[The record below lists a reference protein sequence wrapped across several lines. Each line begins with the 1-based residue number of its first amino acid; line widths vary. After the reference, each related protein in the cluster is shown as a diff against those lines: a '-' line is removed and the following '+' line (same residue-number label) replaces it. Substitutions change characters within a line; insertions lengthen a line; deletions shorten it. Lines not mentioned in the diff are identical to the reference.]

1 MKAVYEPRGGI
12 MRHRWLL
19 ILICILGFAAL
30 GQDDSSA
37 PDTVDTALRSVSDEL
52 ARLSSELEALQSAL
66 GYAPLWDARGLVRQP
81 RLSELMRAQAVETTS
96 PSTPWQ
102 ALPLGELAEQRWDDP
117 GVALGELAQ
126 ALALQQS
133 LGKDTWELTQRL
145 LRDGE
150 RATGALLVWGLKD
163 DAIIGSDYRASF
175 ARNADGWQLV
185 QLEQRF
191 HCQRGVT
198 ESGLCL

>member
-1 MKAVYEPRGGI
+1 

-19 ILICILGFAAL
+19 IIICILCFAAL
-30 GQDDSSA
+30 GQDDSSE
-37 PDTVDTALRSVSDEL
+37 PDTVDAALHSVSDEL
-52 ARLSSELEALQSAL
+52 ARLSSALEALQSAL
-66 GYAPLWDARGLVRQP
+66 GYAPLWDARGLTRQP

-126 ALALQQS
+126 ALTLQQS
-133 LGKDTWELTQRL
+133 LGEDTWELTQRL
-145 LRDGE
+145 QRDGE

-175 ARNADGWQLV
+175 AREADGWRLV
-185 QLEQRF
+185 LLEQRA
-191 HCQRGVT
+191 HCQRGVA